1 MAGDA
6 GAGIACYATFDR
18 RDRFAGQAD
27 RMKLIVP
34 ILATSLAVLA
44 IACSGGES
52 DEPTPDGNPTAPAT
66 TATTEPQSTPT
77 PAPTAT
83 RIPLATPTPTD
94 EPVSDTESVN
104 QYTRAYGLLA
114 QGEYG
119 DAQRQFNTVVQL
131 EPGFAH
137 GWDGIGQSLM
147 FQGEFEESL
156 YYFDKAIELR
166 PSLAS
171 AYAHRALARVNISDL
186 DGALRDAKQAQR
198 LDDDELDA
206 YIVIGRVLSLQGE
219 GQEALEN
226 FNKAIELAPDD
237 GGTYWWRGRFWRD
250 VAQDFGAALADFN
263 KAIEL
268 DPAVASIFLDRAILQ
283 IQGRAPFDLIRAD
296 LEEAISLS
304 QEPRLPAI
312 IARAEELLELINDVE
327 AQAIAA
333 S

>member
-1 MAGDA
+1 
-6 GAGIACYATFDR
+6 
-18 RDRFAGQAD
+18 
-27 RMKLIVP
+27 MKMIVP

-52 DEPTPDGNPTAPAT
+52 GEPTPDGNPTAPAT

-83 RIPLATPTPTD
+83 RIPLVTATPTD

-104 QYTRAYGLLA
+104 QYTRGYRLLS
-114 QGEYG
+114 QGEYA
-119 DAQRQFNTVVQL
+119 DAERQFNTVIQL

-156 YYFDKAIELR
+156 YYFDRAIELR
-166 PSLAS
+166 PTLAT
-171 AYAHRALARVNISDL
+171 AYAHRALARVNIDDL
-186 DGALRDAKQAQR
+186 DGALRDAKQARR
-198 LDDDELDA
+198 LDDKEIDP
-206 YIVIGRVLSLQGE
+206 YIVIGRVLAVQGE
-219 GQEALEN
+219 TQEALQN
-226 FNKAIELAPDD
+226 FDKAIELAPDD

-250 VAQDFGAALADFN
+250 VAQDLTSALADFN

-268 DPAVASIFLDRAILQ
+268 NPAIASIYIDRALLL
-283 IQGRAPFDLIRAD
+283 IQGRADLGLIRDD
-296 LEEAISLS
+296 LNEAISLA

-312 IARAEELLELINDVE
+312 IERAEELLEFVDEVE
-327 AQAIAA
+327 AQAVAA
-333 S
+333 G